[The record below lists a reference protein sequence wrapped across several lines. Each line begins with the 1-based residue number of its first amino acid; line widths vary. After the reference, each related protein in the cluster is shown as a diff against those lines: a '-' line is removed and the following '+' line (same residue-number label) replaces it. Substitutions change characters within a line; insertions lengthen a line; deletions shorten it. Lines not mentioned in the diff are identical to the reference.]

1 MLTFL
6 YNLWL
11 WFTKPAEL
19 IAWLGSSTKP
29 VERSVAVARL
39 EVCEGCPLSL
49 PGGKAAEMAA
59 VTLKRMAVMKG
70 RMGLSIPGETENFC
84 MGCGGCKISAKIW
97 VQHSHIKAYQSTSTY
112 EKIKAVRP
120 ECWQL

>member
-19 IAWLGSSTKP
+19 LSWLGSDMEP
-29 VERSVAVARL
+29 VDRGVAVARL
-39 EVCEGCPLSL
+39 LVCEGCPNSV

-59 VTLKRMAVMKG
+59 VTMNRMAMMKG

-84 MGCGGCKISAKIW
+84 LGCGGCKISMKIW
-97 VQHSHIKAYQSTSTY
+97 CQYDHIKRYQSTATY

-120 ECWQL
+120 SCWQL

>member
-39 EVCEGCPLSL
+39 EVCEGCPLSV

-84 MGCGGCKISAKIW
+84 AGCGCKISAKVW
-97 VQHSHIKAYQSTSTY
+97 VQWEHIKRYQRTDEF
-112 EKIKAVRP
+112 EKMKAANP
-120 ECWQL
+120 KCWQL